1 MNECVVCGFP
11 ALRPEGHA
19 SWCEM
24 VAERNRLHNE
34 RIEVRYPG
42 IAGVDMTVAS
52 SDSAGASTA
61 PIPAAGSENG
71 AVGVPSHSSASVP
84 SGGTACLPEDA
95 DGSTSTKAN
104 GAAVNGAVCET
115 TTA

>member
-1 MNECVVCGFP
+1 MPWRNLHQQRKEQERARINAAAMRELARRHRDEFEQLRREMSAP
-11 ALRPEGHA
+11 ATGAENGSPEAPLSA
-19 SWCEM
+19 S
-24 VAERNRLHNE
+24 V
-34 RIEVRYPG
+34 
-42 IAGVDMTVAS
+42 
-52 SDSAGASTA
+52 
-61 PIPAAGSENG
+61 G

-95 DGSTSTKAN
+95 NGSTSPKAN